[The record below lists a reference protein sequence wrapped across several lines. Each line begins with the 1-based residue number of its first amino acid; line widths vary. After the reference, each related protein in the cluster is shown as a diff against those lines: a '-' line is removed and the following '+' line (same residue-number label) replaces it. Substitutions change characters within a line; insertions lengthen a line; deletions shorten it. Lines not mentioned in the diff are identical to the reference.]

1 MGELIS
7 QKEGKRALRSPREDM
22 DLIGGFEDD
31 DIDLKQ
37 YWHLLRKYL
46 WTILGISSLVAVL
59 AALFVSSLRPVYQS
73 TATLLVEGQGS
84 KALSLEEIYRA
95 DAYQNEYFQTQ
106 VEILKSRDLA
116 RKVIARLKLGEK
128 PEFLGY
134 PEEKKKPL
142 LPWREW
148 LDWMPA
154 LKSLSSVNEAKT
166 TVAPDPEEGL
176 IGAFKSRLTAV
187 PRRNTQLV
195 DISFESND
203 PRLAKDIVNVL
214 GETFIESSVETRV
227 SVTRKGSEWLGERLQ
242 ALREKLAAS
251 EKQLQDYLEK
261 EHLLDVGGVLT
272 LTSKEVDS
280 NSLRLAEVRSKRIA
294 EENLYSKIR
303 SLGDNIYKNVEV
315 VPEIYQDASVQSL
328 KEKETEIQ
336 RKISDLGQ
344 RYGPDHPSMVSA
356 RSELESVNTLLRR
369 QISTIVNGIKNRYD
383 VAKADEQS
391 AFNSLEANKSQVQVI
406 GRKQGMVRELQQ
418 QVESN
423 KKLYETFFDRF
434 KETSE
439 AADLKAP
446 NIRFIDRANFSVTPV
461 KPKKT
466 MIVGLSFGGTAF
478 ICILLAL
485 LLERVDS
492 TLKTPE
498 DVETRIGAGV
508 AVLGVIPLFK
518 QSKRKG
524 ENKEVG
530 QMVLF
535 QPKSGFAEAVRTVR
549 TSMVLSALDNQ
560 HNAWLITS
568 SVPGEGKTTL
578 AMNIGFAMAQMETGG
593 VILIDGDLRRAVL
606 AKRLGLPPRALGL
619 SHFLAHEAELDA
631 CIHFLPESKLHVM
644 PAGLIPPNPSELL
657 SSHRFSLLLDALQSR
672 FSVILFDSPPV
683 HNVSDAYLLAQYVN
697 SVIYVVHAD
706 KTPLAVVK
714 RGIKGLQHFG
724 DVMPS
729 IILNKIDFDK
739 SHRYGGYYNN
749 YYYYHYYAK
758 NPYGDDDTPTE
769 SGKQA

>member
-1 MGELIS
+1 MGALTS
-7 QKEGKRALRSPREDM
+7 QKEGKRALRLTPEI
-22 DLIGGFEDD
+22 DLIGGFDD
-31 DIDLKQ
+31 EEIDLKQ

-46 WTILGISSLVAVL
+46 WTILGISLLVALLV
-59 AALFVSSLRPVYQS
+59 ALFVSSLRPVYRS
-73 TATLLVEGQGS
+73 TATMLVEGQGN
-84 KALSLEEIYRA
+84 KGLSLEEIYRA

-116 RKVIARLKLGEK
+116 HKVIARLKLGEK

-148 LDWMPA
+148 LAWMPA
-154 LKSLSSVNEAKT
+154 LISLKSTDEAKNSL
-166 TVAPDPEEGL
+166 VPDPEEK
-176 IGAFKSRLTAV
+176 IIADFKKRLTAV
-187 PRRNTQLV
+187 PRRNTELV

-214 GETFIESSVETRV
+214 GEVFIESNIETRV

-242 ALREKLAAS
+242 ALREKLSAS

-261 EHLLDVGGVLT
+261 EHLVDLEGVMT

-280 NSLRLAEVRSKRIA
+280 NSQRLAEARSKRAA

-303 SLGDNIYKNVEV
+303 SLGDNIYKNVEA

-328 KEKETEIQ
+328 KEKEAEIQ
-336 RKISDLGQ
+336 GKISDLGQ

-356 RSELESVNTLLRR
+356 RSELESVNALLRR
-369 QISTIVNGIKNRYD
+369 QISTIVSGIKNRYD
-383 VAKADEQS
+383 VAKADEQ
-391 AFNSLEANKSQVQVI
+391 AALNSLETNKSQVQVI

-418 QVESN
+418 QVDSN

-439 AADLKAP
+439 GADLKAP
-446 NIRFIDRANFSVTPV
+446 NIRFIDRGNLSVEPV

-518 QSKRKG
+518 QSKRKVD
-524 ENKEVG
+524 NLEVG
-530 QMVLF
+530 RIILA
-535 QPKSGFAEAVRTVR
+535 QPKSGFSEAVRTVR

-593 VILIDGDLRRAVL
+593 VILLEGDLRRATL
-606 AKRLGLPPRALGL
+606 AKRLDLPSRAMGL

-631 CIHFLPESKLHVM
+631 CIHTIHDSKLKIM

-657 SSHRFSLLLDALQSR
+657 SSHRFTLLLDALQAR
-672 FSVILFDSPPV
+672 FSIILIDSPPV
-683 HNVSDAYLLAQYVN
+683 HNVSDAYLLAQYVQ
-697 SVIYVVHAD
+697 SVIYIVHAD
-706 KTPLAVVK
+706 KTPVDIVK

-724 DVMPS
+724 DKMPS

-739 SHRYGGYYNN
+739 THRYGGYYNN
-749 YYYYHYYAK
+749 YYYQHYYAK
-758 NPYGDDDTPTE
+758 NPYGDDDTPVE

>member
-1 MGELIS
+1 MGALTS
-7 QKEGKRALRSPREDM
+7 QKEGKRALRSPPEEM
-22 DLIGGFEDD
+22 DLIGGFEDEE
-31 DIDLKQ
+31 IDLKQ

-59 AALFVSSLRPVYQS
+59 VALFVSSLRPVYRS

-134 PEEKKKPL
+134 PEEKQKPL

-154 LKSLSSVNEAKT
+154 LKSLSSVNDAKT

-195 DISFESND
+195 DINFESND
-203 PRLAKDIVNVL
+203 PRLAKNIVDVL

-303 SLGDNIYKNVEV
+303 SLGDNIYKNIEA
-315 VPEIYQDASVQSL
+315 VPEIYQDAGVQSL
-328 KEKETEIQ
+328 KGKEAEIMG
-336 RKISDLGQ
+336 KLSDLGQ

-356 RSELESVNTLLRR
+356 RSELESINTLLRR
-369 QISTIVNGIKNRYD
+369 QIATIVSGIKNRYD
-383 VAKADEQS
+383 VAKADEQ
-391 AFNSLEANKSQVQVI
+391 AALNSLEANKSQVQVI

-446 NIRFIDRANFSVTPV
+446 NIRFIDRANLSVTPV

-498 DVETRIGAGV
+498 DVESKVGAGV

-518 QSKRKG
+518 QSKRKVD
-524 ENKEVG
+524 NLEVG
-530 QMVLF
+530 RIILA
-535 QPKSGFAEAVRTVR
+535 QPKSGFSEAVRTVR

-593 VILIDGDLRRAVL
+593 VILLDGDLRRATL
-606 AKRLGLPPRALGL
+606 AKRLDLPSRAMGL

-631 CIHFLPESKLHVM
+631 CIHTIHDSKLKIM

-657 SSHRFSLLLDALQSR
+657 SSHRFTLLLDALQAR
-672 FSVILFDSPPV
+672 FSIILIDSPPV
-683 HNVSDAYLLAQYVN
+683 HNVSDAYLLAQYVQ
-697 SVIYVVHAD
+697 SVIYIVHAD
-706 KTPLAVVK
+706 KTPVDIVK
-714 RGIKGLQHFG
+714 RGIKGLQHFSG
-724 DVMPS
+724 VMPS
-729 IILNKIDFDK
+729 VILNKIDFDK
-739 SHRYGGYYNN
+739 THRYGGYYNN
-749 YYYYHYYAK
+749 YYYHHYYAK
-758 NPYGDDDTPTE
+758 NPYGDDDTPVE
-769 SGKQA
+769 GSKQA